1 MRNLG
6 IVFAL
11 FAVMFFSGCG
21 GLNFSATPYFGV
33 SGDIDDPYEHGL
45 RWTGGVSLTVYSGR
59 YPGAP
64 AVVQP
69 SASYRNETKIENNV
83 TSSSSSSSSSN
94 SSATQSQ
101 EQSQTQSQNQ
111 DQSQS
116 SPPPASGGGGHGD
129 GDCEDGGHGNG
140 HGHDNHDDDHPGH
153 GHGHDGDDDD

>member
-21 GLNFSATPYFGV
+21 GINWSATPYFGV

-45 RWTGGVSLTVYSGR
+45 QWTGGISLTVYSGR
-59 YPGAP
+59 YPAPP

-69 SASYRNETKIENNV
+69 SASYRNETKVENNV
-83 TSSSSSSSSSN
+83 SSSSSSSSSSN

-116 SPPPASGGGGHGD
+116 SPPPTSGGD
-129 GDCEDGGHGNG
+129 EDCEDGG